1 MILIKQNGQVYEISF
16 RYDPTIVQL
25 IKQVPQK
32 QWVSECKHWTIPVV
46 HLGLFLNQLKGTM
59 YEDQVKIESSE
70 HLNENQELE
79 RSTLIPNIDVSQ
91 VPFHVKEGCKPY
103 KHQIDFMKWALYR
116 EAIQSNFNGFILAD
130 QQGLGKAFTLDTLIP
145 TPHGD
150 IPIKDI
156 HVGDEVFGVD
166 GTTTTVTGEYYHED
180 LEMYKVTFSD
190 RTQVTCCKD
199 HLWGFFTSTDEYRV
213 EPLHNIKSG
222 DFRKRRDTRYSYTH
236 NYIPICKPVVYP
248 DKQHYID
255 PWLLGF
261 LIGDG
266 TLSNNAVSVTTSYEC
281 ILQEILHTLPK
292 GYTLRRSSSDD
303 ISFNVVK
310 AMDAKLSRS
319 MGYRIYC
326 KEDNRYFN
334 SISQACR
341 YYGHDIVHVLD
352 REDSYSNIL
361 KKHFYVIDKD
371 NCRNLV
377 LKNVVE
383 LGLSGCKS
391 SDKFIPDEY
400 KFTSISDRFSL
411 LQGLMDSDGYA
422 DSSNGHSYSTTS
434 RRLAEDV
441 CWVVRSLGGLAY
453 INTSRAT
460 LHGKDCGEVYDVR
473 IRIDDPRKLY
483 RASNFKIMRATERK
497 FKPRKSFKSIE
508 YLGRFPGKCIS
519 VDSKDHLYLC
529 SNFIVT
535 HNTTEITN
543 LAIYN
548 RIAVGFKRCLII
560 CCINAAKYHWYEDI
574 KDHSQGKFVPYI
586 LGTRK
591 KRNGTLRCDTGTK
604 EKLEDLQTGHMYG
617 DESAPELPYFIIM
630 NVEGL
635 RAKQGKKYVIADEII
650 DWCNRR
656 EISMIAIDEIHKGC
670 SPSASQGKQLLRIKK
685 YANTRIMWIPI
696 TGTPITSRPTDVF
709 LPLRLVNGHM
719 YTSFWKWCQK
729 FCIYGGFG
737 GHEII
742 GYRNIPYLKSLL
754 EPNMIR
760 RLKKDALD
768 LPEKIYYTEYV
779 EVTPYQNK
787 LYNMEVNNMV
797 ANRSEIVKSLNPLSQ
812 FMHLRQI
819 CESPEIY
826 DDNLSYEDID
836 YLKKNSKL
844 QRLLEIVEE
853 IHERCEKVVI
863 FDNWVQPLHML
874 YYHLS
879 KKYNV
884 CVYTGTMSDED
895 RNHNKEVFMKNPKYT
910 IMLGTIGALGTMH
923 TLTAANNV
931 IFYGEPWTAA
941 DKEQAEDRCHRIST
955 TKNVNIYTLL
965 AKGTVEER
973 VHNIVYR
980 KEGISNY
987 IVDNIDIH
995 SNPELFDLLLSD
1007 TIKHS

>member
-32 QWVSECKHWTIPVV
+32 QWVSESKHWTIPVA
-46 HLGLFLNQLKGTM
+46 HLGLFLNQIKGTM
-59 YEDQVKIESSE
+59 YEDQVKIESDE
-70 HLNENQELE
+70 HINENKEIE
-79 RSTLIPNIDVSQ
+79 HSTPIPKIDVSQ
-91 VPFHVKEGCKPY
+91 VPFYVKKGAHPY

-116 EAIQSNFNGFILAD
+116 EAIQANFNGFILAD
-130 QQGLGKAFTLDTLIP
+130 QQGLGKTIQLF
-145 TPHGD
+145 
-150 IPIKDI
+150 
-156 HVGDEVFGVD
+156 
-166 GTTTTVTGEYYHED
+166 
-180 LEMYKVTFSD
+180 
-190 RTQVTCCKD
+190 
-199 HLWGFFTSTDEYRV
+199 
-213 EPLHNIKSG
+213 
-222 DFRKRRDTRYSYTH
+222 
-236 NYIPICKPVVYP
+236 
-248 DKQHYID
+248 
-255 PWLLGF
+255 
-261 LIGDG
+261 
-266 TLSNNAVSVTTSYEC
+266 
-281 ILQEILHTLPK
+281 
-292 GYTLRRSSSDD
+292 
-303 ISFNVVK
+303 
-310 AMDAKLSRS
+310 
-319 MGYRIYC
+319 
-326 KEDNRYFN
+326 
-334 SISQACR
+334 
-341 YYGHDIVHVLD
+341 
-352 REDSYSNIL
+352 
-361 KKHFYVIDKD
+361 
-371 NCRNLV
+371 
-377 LKNVVE
+377 
-383 LGLSGCKS
+383 
-391 SDKFIPDEY
+391 
-400 KFTSISDRFSL
+400 
-411 LQGLMDSDGYA
+411 
-422 DSSNGHSYSTTS
+422 
-434 RRLAEDV
+434 
-441 CWVVRSLGGLAY
+441 
-453 INTSRAT
+453 
-460 LHGKDCGEVYDVR
+460 
-473 IRIDDPRKLY
+473 
-483 RASNFKIMRATERK
+483 
-497 FKPRKSFKSIE
+497 
-508 YLGRFPGKCIS
+508 
-519 VDSKDHLYLC
+519 
-529 SNFIVT
+529 
-535 HNTTEITN
+535 N
-543 LAIYN
+543 LAVYN
-548 RIAVGFKRCLII
+548 HLAIDCKRCLII
-560 CCINAAKYHWYEDI
+560 CCVNAAKYHWYEDI
-574 KDHSQGKFVPYI
+574 KDHSQGKYIPYI

-591 KRNGTLRCDTGTK
+591 KRNGAFRSDTGTK
-604 EKLEDLQTGHMYG
+604 EKLEDLETGHMYG
-617 DESAPELPYFIIM
+617 DLSAPELPYFIVM

-635 RAKQGKKYVIADEII
+635 RAKQGKQYVIADQLI

-670 SPSASQGKQLLRIKK
+670 SPSSSQGKQLLRIKK
-685 YANTRIMWIPI
+685 YVKTRIMWIPI

-768 LPEKIYYTEYV
+768 LPDKVYYSEYV
-779 EVTPYQNK
+779 DITPYQNK
-787 LYNMEVNNMV
+787 LYNMEVNNMLS
-797 ANRSEIVKSLNPLSQ
+797 NRSEIVKSLNPLSQ

-826 DDNLSYEDID
+826 DDNISYEDTD
-836 YLKKNSKL
+836 YLKRNSKL

-853 IHERCEKVVI
+853 IHERDEKVVI
-863 FDNWVQPLHML
+863 FDNWVQPLHMI

-910 IMLGTIGALGTMH
+910 ILLGTIGALGTMH

-941 DKEQAEDRCHRIST
+941 DIEQAEDRCHRIST

-1007 TIKHS
+1007 TIKTK

>member
-32 QWVSECKHWTIPVV
+32 QWVSESKHWTIPVA

-79 RSTLIPNIDVSQ
+79 RSTPIPNIDVSQ
-91 VPFHVKEGCKPY
+91 VPFYVKEGCKPY

-130 QQGLGKAFTLDTLIP
+130 QQGLGKTIQLFNLA
-145 TPHGD
+145 
-150 IPIKDI
+150 
-156 HVGDEVFGVD
+156 
-166 GTTTTVTGEYYHED
+166 
-180 LEMYKVTFSD
+180 
-190 RTQVTCCKD
+190 
-199 HLWGFFTSTDEYRV
+199 
-213 EPLHNIKSG
+213 
-222 DFRKRRDTRYSYTH
+222 
-236 NYIPICKPVVYP
+236 VY
-248 DKQHYID
+248 
-255 PWLLGF
+255 
-261 LIGDG
+261 
-266 TLSNNAVSVTTSYEC
+266 N
-281 ILQEILHTLPK
+281 
-292 GYTLRRSSSDD
+292 
-303 ISFNVVK
+303 
-310 AMDAKLSRS
+310 
-319 MGYRIYC
+319 
-326 KEDNRYFN
+326 
-334 SISQACR
+334 
-341 YYGHDIVHVLD
+341 
-352 REDSYSNIL
+352 
-361 KKHFYVIDKD
+361 
-371 NCRNLV
+371 
-377 LKNVVE
+377 
-383 LGLSGCKS
+383 
-391 SDKFIPDEY
+391 
-400 KFTSISDRFSL
+400 
-411 LQGLMDSDGYA
+411 
-422 DSSNGHSYSTTS
+422 
-434 RRLAEDV
+434 RLAIG
-441 CWVVRSLGGLAY
+441 C
-453 INTSRAT
+453 
-460 LHGKDCGEVYDVR
+460 
-473 IRIDDPRKLY
+473 
-483 RASNFKIMRATERK
+483 
-497 FKPRKSFKSIE
+497 
-508 YLGRFPGKCIS
+508 
-519 VDSKDHLYLC
+519 
-529 SNFIVT
+529 
-535 HNTTEITN
+535 
-543 LAIYN
+543 
-548 RIAVGFKRCLII
+548 KRCLII

-574 KDHSQGKFVPYI
+574 KDHSQGKFIPYI

-685 YANTRIMWIPI
+685 YATTRIMWIPI

-768 LPEKIYYTEYV
+768 LPDKIYYSEYV
-779 EVTPYQNK
+779 DITPYQNK
-787 LYNMEVNNMV
+787 MYNMEVNNMLV
-797 ANRSEIVKSLNPLSQ
+797 NRSEIVKSLNPLSQ

-826 DDNLSYEDID
+826 DDNLSYKDVD
-836 YLKKNSKL
+836 YMKKNSKL

-853 IHERCEKVVI
+853 IHERGEKVVI

-874 YYHLS
+874 YYYLS

-910 IMLGTIGALGTMH
+910 ILLGTIGALGTMH

-1007 TIKHS
+1007 TIKHP

>member
-32 QWVSECKHWTIPVV
+32 QWVSESKHWTIPVA

-59 YEDQVKIESSE
+59 YEDQVKIESDE
-70 HLNENQELE
+70 HINENQEIE
-79 RSTLIPNIDVSQ
+79 HSTPIPKIDVSQ
-91 VPFHVKEGCKPY
+91 VPFYVKKGAHPY

-116 EAIQSNFNGFILAD
+116 EAIQANFNGFILAD
-130 QQGLGKAFTLDTLIP
+130 QQGLGKTIQLFNLA
-145 TPHGD
+145 
-150 IPIKDI
+150 
-156 HVGDEVFGVD
+156 
-166 GTTTTVTGEYYHED
+166 
-180 LEMYKVTFSD
+180 
-190 RTQVTCCKD
+190 
-199 HLWGFFTSTDEYRV
+199 
-213 EPLHNIKSG
+213 
-222 DFRKRRDTRYSYTH
+222 
-236 NYIPICKPVVYP
+236 VYN
-248 DKQHYID
+248 Q
-255 PWLLGF
+255 L
-261 LIGDG
+261 
-266 TLSNNAVSVTTSYEC
+266 
-281 ILQEILHTLPK
+281 
-292 GYTLRRSSSDD
+292 
-303 ISFNVVK
+303 
-310 AMDAKLSRS
+310 AMD
-319 MGYRIYC
+319 C
-326 KEDNRYFN
+326 
-334 SISQACR
+334 
-341 YYGHDIVHVLD
+341 
-352 REDSYSNIL
+352 
-361 KKHFYVIDKD
+361 
-371 NCRNLV
+371 
-377 LKNVVE
+377 
-383 LGLSGCKS
+383 
-391 SDKFIPDEY
+391 
-400 KFTSISDRFSL
+400 
-411 LQGLMDSDGYA
+411 
-422 DSSNGHSYSTTS
+422 
-434 RRLAEDV
+434 
-441 CWVVRSLGGLAY
+441 
-453 INTSRAT
+453 
-460 LHGKDCGEVYDVR
+460 
-473 IRIDDPRKLY
+473 
-483 RASNFKIMRATERK
+483 
-497 FKPRKSFKSIE
+497 
-508 YLGRFPGKCIS
+508 
-519 VDSKDHLYLC
+519 
-529 SNFIVT
+529 
-535 HNTTEITN
+535 
-543 LAIYN
+543 
-548 RIAVGFKRCLII
+548 KRCLII
-560 CCINAAKYHWYEDI
+560 CCVNAAKYHWYEDI
-574 KDHSQGKFVPYI
+574 KDHSQGKYIPYI

-591 KRNGTLRCDTGTK
+591 KRNGTFRSDTGTK
-604 EKLEDLQTGHMYG
+604 EKLEDLETGHMYG
-617 DESAPELPYFIIM
+617 DPSAPELPYFIVM

-635 RAKQGKKYVIADEII
+635 RAKQGKQYVIADQLI

-670 SPSASQGKQLLRIKK
+670 SPSSSQGKQLLRIKK
-685 YANTRIMWIPI
+685 YVKTRIMWIPI

-768 LPEKIYYTEYV
+768 LPDKIYYSEYV
-779 EVTPYQNK
+779 DITPYQNK
-787 LYNMEVNNMV
+787 LYNVEVNNMLS
-797 ANRSEIVKSLNPLSQ
+797 NRSEIVKSLNPLSQ

-826 DDNLSYEDID
+826 DDNISYEDTD
-836 YLKKNSKL
+836 YLKRNSKL
-844 QRLLEIVEE
+844 QRLLELVEE
-853 IHERCEKVVI
+853 VHERGEKVVI

-910 IMLGTIGALGTMH
+910 IILGTIGALGTMH

-965 AKGTVEER
+965 AKGTVEEK

-995 SNPELFDLLLSD
+995 SNPDLFDLLLSD
-1007 TIKHS
+1007 TLKK